1 MPIKIVDRGHNNQI
15 DTSDD
20 FLETQNGTIFFER
33 DNSHVIIGKNS
44 NSDDIYLH
52 CGSGAVVHIG
62 DHVRL
67 AKARMHIV
75 APTKLIIAEFTSFVG
90 SAQISTHEPAEI
102 TFGHNCLIADE
113 VTLSVSDMHSVI
125 DLETGARINPA
136 QPIMLGH
143 RVWIGARSTVLKGT
157 TIGDGSFI
165 GAHSL
170 VRGTFPAN
178 VMAAGVPARIIRS
191 NVTWRTELL

>member
-1 MPIKIVDRGHNNQI
+1 MPIKIVDRGRNNQI

-20 FLETQNGTIFFER
+20 FLESQNGTIFFEH
-33 DNSHVIIGKNS
+33 DNSHLVIGKNS
-44 NSDDIYLH
+44 NSDDMYLH
-52 CGSGAVVHIG
+52 CGSDATVHIG

-75 APTKLIIAEFTSFVG
+75 APTKLIVAEFTSFVG
-90 SAQISTHEPAEI
+90 DASISAHEAAEI
-102 TFGHNCLIADE
+102 VFGHNCLIADE
-113 VTLSVSDMHSVI
+113 VTISVSDMHSVV
-125 DLETGARINPA
+125 DLKTGTRMNPA
-136 QPIMLGH
+136 RPIVIGH

-178 VMAAGVPARIIRS
+178 VMAAGVPAKILRS
-191 NVTWRTELL
+191 DVTWRTDLI

>member
-1 MPIKIVDRGHNNQI
+1 MPIKIVDLGHNNQI

-20 FLETQNGTIFFER
+20 FLATQNGTIFFER
-33 DNSHVIIGKNS
+33 SNNHIIIGKNS

-52 CGSGAVVHIG
+52 CGSDAAVHIG
-62 DHVRL
+62 DYVRL

-90 SAQISTHEPAEI
+90 NAQISAHESAEI

-113 VTLSVSDMHSVI
+113 VTVSVSDMHSVI
-125 DLETGARINPA
+125 DVETGERINPA
-136 QPIMLGH
+136 RPILIGH

-178 VMAAGVPARIIRS
+178 VMAGGVPAKVIRTG
-191 NVTWRTELL
+191 VTWRTDLI

>member
-1 MPIKIVDRGHNNQI
+1 MPIKIVDLGHNNQI
-15 DTSDD
+15 DAADD

-33 DNSHVIIGKNS
+33 SNNHVIIGKNS

-52 CGSGAVVHIG
+52 CGSDATVHVG

-75 APTKLIIAEFTSFVG
+75 APTKLIVAEFTSFVG
-90 SAQISTHEPAEI
+90 NAQISAHEAAEI
-102 TFGHNCLIADE
+102 TFGHHCLVADE
-113 VTLSVSDMHSVI
+113 VTVSVSDMHSVI
-125 DLETGARINPA
+125 DVETGARINPA
-136 QPIMLGH
+136 RPILIGH

-170 VRGTFPAN
+170 VRGSFPSN
-178 VMAAGVPARIIRS
+178 VMAAGVPAKVIRTG
-191 NVTWRTELL
+191 VTWRTDLI